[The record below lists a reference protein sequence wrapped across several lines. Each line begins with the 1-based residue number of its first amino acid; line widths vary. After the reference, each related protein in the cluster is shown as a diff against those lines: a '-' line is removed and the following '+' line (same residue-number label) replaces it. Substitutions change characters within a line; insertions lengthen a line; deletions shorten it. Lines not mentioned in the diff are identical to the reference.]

1 MANDRYLIDA
11 LELENAALRAR
22 VAELVRLLSAAQ
34 DACDKAEAERKTRV
48 TKLKLN
54 GGWPS
59 RTCYSASLPSLSRL
73 SLEQDPPQLQDCL
86 RPKAIVFPER

>member
-34 DACDKAEAERKTRV
+34 DACDKAEAERRLAEQNLLQCLPAVAEPIKFGAGSTAA
-48 TKLKLN
+48 
-54 GGWPS
+54 S
-59 RTCYSASLPSLSRL
+59 RSASNNGDRVS
-73 SLEQDPPQLQDCL
+73 
-86 RPKAIVFPER
+86 